1 LFDEANLR
9 KAHEQHM
16 MYNPARGERN
26 MPETLSLE
34 NRVALVTGGSRGIGR
49 AVALELAA
57 RGAAVVVNYNKS
69 SEAANEVVKKIQET
83 GGKAAAFQADV
94 SDIKQAEALV
104 KFAVETFG
112 DLSILVNNAGITK
125 DTLIMMMSEA
135 DWDSVITT
143 NLKST
148 FNCSKAAVKHM
159 MRKRYGRVINMSSVA
174 GQMGNPGQTNYSAS
188 KGGQIAF
195 TKSLA
200 REIASRNITVNAI
213 APGFVD
219 TEILDA
225 MSPEVLEAMLKLVPL
240 ARKAKPEEVAYA
252 VAFLASDQAAFITGQ
267 VLGVDGGMAMM

>member
-1 LFDEANLR
+1 
-9 KAHEQHM
+9 
-16 MYNPARGERN
+16 

-34 NRVALVTGGSRGIGR
+34 NRVAIVTGASRGIGR

-57 RGAAVVVNYNKS
+57 RGTAVVVNYNSS
-69 SEAANEVVKKIQET
+69 SERADEVVKEIEAA

-94 SDIKQAEALV
+94 SNFEAAQALV

-112 DLSILVNNAGITK
+112 DLHILVNNAGITR
-125 DTLIMMMSEA
+125 DMVIMMMPEA
-135 DWDSVITT
+135 DWDAVIDT

-159 MRKRYGRVINMSSVA
+159 MRKRYGRIISIASVA

-188 KGGQIAF
+188 KAGQIGF
-195 TKSLA
+195 TKALA
-200 REIASRNITVNAI
+200 REVAARNITVNAI

-225 MSPEVLEAMLKLVPL
+225 MPEGTLEAALKMVPL
-240 ARKAKPEEVAYA
+240 ARTAQPEEIGYA
-252 VAFLASDQAAFITGQ
+252 VAFLASDQAGYITGQ

>member
-1 LFDEANLR
+1 MSD
-9 KAHEQHM
+9 
-16 MYNPARGERN
+16 
-26 MPETLSLE
+26 LSLKD
-34 NRVALVTGGSRGIGR
+34 RVAVVTGASRGIGR
-49 AVALELAA
+49 AVAIEFAR
-57 RGAAVVVNYNKS
+57 RGASVVINYNKS
-69 SEAANEVVKKIQET
+69 PKAADEVVKAIQAE
-83 GGKAAAFQADV
+83 GGRAAAFQADV
-94 SDIKQAEALV
+94 SDFKQAEALI

-112 DLSILVNNAGITK
+112 DLHILVNNAGITK

-135 DWDSVITT
+135 DWDSVIDT

-159 MRKRYGRVINMSSVA
+159 MRKRYGRIVNMASVA

-195 TKSLA
+195 TKALA
-200 REIASRNITVNAI
+200 REVASRNITVNAL

-225 MSPEVLEAMLKLVPL
+225 MSPETLEAALKLVPL
-240 ARKAKPEEVAYA
+240 ARKGTPEEVAYA
-252 VAFLASDQAAFITGQ
+252 AAFLASDQAAFITGQ